1 MDMPLVCVSLRGCTI
16 SEVLKDAA
24 SATATGADLVEV
36 RLDML
41 WSKQEIV
48 TTGGQDQKSPSRED
62 QKINKNTVFTPQEF
76 EYLDLDSVLISLRQG
91 IVLPVIL
98 TCRPEREGGYFP
110 GTEKQRLEVMKK
122 AIESGVSWVDLEIN
136 IDDKE
141 RTKLCEL
148 AKKGG
153 TKIIA
158 SSHVLDES
166 PISKEIIQDVK
177 DSTDL
182 GDIIK
187 VCYKSAGRSDGIN
200 LFEAAWDLRNSD
212 IKNSIMGLGQAGDW
226 NRIHSPI
233 LGQAIVYSTMEN
245 GWHLAQ
251 KGMMNTTDL
260 RIAWEMLE
268 YR

>member
-48 TTGGQDQKSPSRED
+48 TTGEQDQKSPSKED
-62 QKINKNTVFTPQEF
+62 QKIKKTTVFTPQEF

-110 GTEKQRLEVMKK
+110 GTEKQRLEVMRK

-136 IDDKE
+136 INAKE
-141 RTKLCEL
+141 RAKLCEL

-166 PISKEIIQDVK
+166 PISKEIIQDTE
-177 DSTDL
+177 SIEQIAFLIFTF
-182 GDIIK
+182 G
-187 VCYKSAGRSDGIN
+187 
-200 LFEAAWDLRNSD
+200 NS
-212 IKNSIMGLGQAGDW
+212 
-226 NRIHSPI
+226 HF
-233 LGQAIVYSTMEN
+233 
-245 GWHLAQ
+245 
-251 KGMMNTTDL
+251 
-260 RIAWEMLE
+260 
-268 YR
+268 

>member
-24 SATATGADLVEV
+24 SATAAGADLVEV

-41 WSKQEIV
+41 WSKKEVVLEEQSDAEPIK
-48 TTGGQDQKSPSRED
+48 DN
-62 QKINKNTVFTPQEF
+62 QKIKKNVVFTPQELD
-76 EYLDLDSVLISLRQG
+76 YLDLDSVLVSLRQG

-98 TCRPEREGGYFP
+98 TCRPKREGGYFP
-110 GTEKQRLEVMKK
+110 GNEEQRLEVLRK
-122 AIESGVSWVDLEIN
+122 AIESGVSWVDLEIDIN
-136 IDDKE
+136 VEE
-141 RTKLCEL
+141 RKKLLEL

-166 PISKEIIQDVK
+166 PISEEIVQDVK
-177 DSTDL
+177 DNIDL
-182 GDIIK
+182 GDVIK
-187 VCYKSAGRSDGIN
+187 ICYKSSGRTDGIN
-200 LFEAAWDLRNSD
+200 LFEAAWDL
-212 IKNSIMGLGQAGDW
+212 KNSEIKTTIMGMGQAGDW

-251 KGMMNTTDL
+251 KGMINTTDL
-260 RIAWEMLE
+260 KIAWEMLE
-268 YR
+268 YN